1 MNLDQYLAAQR
12 GPEIET
18 PVAVRGAG
26 GKLEFHS
33 LNRILYGPPPK
44 ETTAKLVKRMADV
57 ITRCVTTSSGCTER
71 DLLANFTAAEIE
83 THAEAAWKAAGLHRL
98 GETL

>member
-1 MNLDQYLAAQR
+1 MTLDQYLAAQR
-12 GPEIET
+12 GPEVET
-18 PVAVRGAG
+18 PVAVTVN
-26 GKLEFHS
+26 GKTELHP

-44 ETTAKLVKRMADV
+44 ETTARLLKRMADV
-57 ITRCVTTSSGCTER
+57 ITRCVTTSGGCTQS

-83 THAEAAWKAAGLHRL
+83 AHAEAAWRRAGLHRL